1 MKNRIDIL
9 RKKLESINLK
19 SMIITNEKNI
29 YYLTGIDVKGILLI
43 TLQDNI
49 FLTFDRYIS
58 HVQNI
63 LTVDARVI
71 VISIEKCRNF
81 KEFLEEEKKH
91 SLNVGIEENS
101 ITIKEYEQYV
111 DLFGVRLVKT
121 NDIIE
126 KMRSVKD
133 EEEIEEIINVSKKL
147 NNCLKNIEDEFSVR
161 NKRNNSWKKVNWKT

>member
-49 FLTFDRYIS
+49 FLTFERYVS

-63 LTVDARVI
+63 LTIDTRV
-71 VISIEKCRNF
+71 VVLSIEKCRNF
-81 KEFLEEEKKH
+81 KEFLEEERKH
-91 SLNVGIEENS
+91 
-101 ITIKEYEQYV
+101 
-111 DLFGVRLVKT
+111 R
-121 NDIIE
+121 
-126 KMRSVKD
+126 
-133 EEEIEEIINVSKKL
+133 
-147 NNCLKNIEDEFSVR
+147 
-161 NKRNNSWKKVNWKT
+161 

>member
-1 MKNRIDIL
+1 M
-9 RKKLESINLK
+9 
-19 SMIITNEKNI
+19 
-29 YYLTGIDVKGILLI
+29 I

-49 FLTFDRYIS
+49 FLTFERYVS

-71 VISIEKCRNF
+71 VISIEKCRDF
-81 KEFLEEEKKH
+81 KEFWEEEYRH

-111 DLFGVRLVKT
+111 DLLGVRLVKT

-161 NKRNNSWKKVNWKT
+161 NKRNNSRKKID

>member
-71 VISIEKCRNF
+71 VILIEKCRNF

-161 NKRNNSWKKVNWKT
+161 NERNNS

>member
-126 KMRSVKD
+126 KMRSIKD

-161 NKRNNSWKKVNWKT
+161 NERNNS

>member
-49 FLTFDRYIS
+49 FLTFDRY
-58 HVQNI
+58 I

-161 NKRNNSWKKVNWKT
+161 NERNNS